1 LYVVIFLFWLSNKR
15 FYSPEKKREKNK
27 RRKRNERKKKKKRKG
42 KRKGLFF
49 VFLF

>member
-1 LYVVIFLFWLSNKR
+1 LSNKR
-15 FYSPEKKREKNK
+15 FYSLENKRE
-27 RRKRNERKKKKKRKG
+27 ERKTKENKENKEKKKKRKG